1 MRDPLPHHVKDD
13 LLMCCIRR
21 ANLDALWGR
30 ETQTVNATL
39 RAVEHL
45 VRMWEKVGVLSLL
58 P

>member
-1 MRDPLPHHVKDD
+1 
-13 LLMCCIRR
+13 MCCIRR